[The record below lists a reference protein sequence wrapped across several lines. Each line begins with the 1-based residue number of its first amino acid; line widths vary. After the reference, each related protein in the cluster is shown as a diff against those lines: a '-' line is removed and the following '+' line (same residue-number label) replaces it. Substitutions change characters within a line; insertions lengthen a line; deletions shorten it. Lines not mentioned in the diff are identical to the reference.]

1 MYLLFI
7 ILSKIFLYQEFL
19 LLFQPTLICS
29 QPSWI
34 RAASIGYNYR
44 LLLFWLIHYLC
55 YYIKYY
61 LFKIFFYNLKNVNSK
76 DNLRTFITL
85 LFILF
90 IYCISQSTFLDIF
103 TGIWQVLNSI
113 FLFVCIFC
121 ANFIKNKKFP
131 SYPFSGVR
139 KCAVGK

>member
-1 MYLLFI
+1 MNYISRKYKKRSIIGAHKWIGTTKNTINTFLYLYYLNRYRYTLPKYLFMYLFI

-90 IYCISQSTFLDIF
+90 I
-103 TGIWQVLNSI
+103 
-113 FLFVCIFC
+113 
-121 ANFIKNKKFP
+121 
-131 SYPFSGVR
+131 
-139 KCAVGK
+139 